1 MSLEIVSSTAR
12 TRGWSLTATAF
23 ERLLDALGNDRE
35 RAALEY
41 ERLHARVAGLLRW
54 WGSSRAEDLA
64 DETLDRVARK
74 LEEGAEIRRGS
85 LGAYVRG
92 VARMV
97 FYEATR
103 RAEHDPLPEEVDIA
117 APQTDAEQ
125 ERSLRCLD
133 RCLERLSAADRDCV
147 LRYYG
152 EGDQKKIEARRSL
165 AAGLGI
171 SPTALRLRTFR
182 LRDRLEGCVRGCVEA
197 S

>member
-1 MSLEIVSSTAR
+1 MTLEMVSSPRRA
-12 TRGWSLTATAF
+12 RGWSLTATAF
-23 ERLLDALGNDRE
+23 DRLLHALGSDRD
-35 RAALEY
+35 RAAIEY

-54 WGSSRAEDLA
+54 WGSPRAEELA
-64 DETLDRVARK
+64 DQTLDRVARK
-74 LEEGAEIRRGS
+74 LEEGVEIRPGS

-97 FYEATR
+97 FYESAR
-103 RAEHDPLPEEVDIA
+103 RTEADPLPVEIDIS
-117 APQTDAEQ
+117 APQTDGEQ

-133 RCLERLSAADRDCV
+133 RCLEQLSAADRECV
-147 LRYYG
+147 LKYYG
-152 EGDQKKIEARRSL
+152 EGEERKIDARRRL

-182 LRDRLEGCVRGCVEA
+182 LRDRLEQCVTGCVEA